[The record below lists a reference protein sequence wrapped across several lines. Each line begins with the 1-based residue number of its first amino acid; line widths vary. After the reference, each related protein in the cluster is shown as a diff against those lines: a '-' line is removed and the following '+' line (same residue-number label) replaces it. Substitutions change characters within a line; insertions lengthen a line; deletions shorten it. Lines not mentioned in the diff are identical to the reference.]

1 LTRGTRLVDAS
12 EVIDQ
17 EELRAAFAATADEMP
32 KKFQLTGLT
41 FHGPT
46 AHREWVA
53 LAMREGHATAECEAW
68 GDSPFEA
75 LDELL
80 RHVREEH

>member
-1 LTRGTRLVDAS
+1 
-12 EVIDQ
+12 
-17 EELRAAFAATADEMP
+17 
-32 KKFQLTGLT
+32 
-41 FHGPT
+41 
-46 AHREWVA
+46 
-53 LAMREGHATAECEAW
+53 MREGHATAECEAW

>member
-1 LTRGTRLVDAS
+1 
-12 EVIDQ
+12 VIDQ
-17 EELRAAFAATADEMP
+17 EELAAAFAATADEMP
-32 KKFQLTGLT
+32 KKFRLTGVT

-53 LAMREGHATAECEAW
+53 VAMREGHATAECEGW
-68 GDSPFEA
+68 GDTPFEA

-80 RHVREEH
+80 RHVREGH